1 MGFIVRAFVMLNV
14 EFGCEKEVLEAVK
27 SVEGVVEAHLV
38 TGIYDVVVVLE
49 AEGLDDLRNII
60 SKVRSVDKVKST
72 LTMIAVE

>member
-1 MGFIVRAFVMLNV
+1 MVRAFVMLGV
-14 EFGCEKEVLEAVK
+14 EFGCGKEVLEAVK

-49 AEGLDDLRNII
+49 AEGLDRLKTII
-60 SKVRSVDKVKST
+60 SKMRNIENVHST